1 MTLADLI
8 EAARELAPADR
19 VRLADAVMASV
30 EGDAAIDPVLDAA
43 WQVDLRRRISD
54 IENGRVELVDGRET
68 MRVARERIAA
78 RSRRA
83 R

>member
-19 VRLADAVMASV
+19 VRHADAVMASV

-43 WQVDLRRRISD
+43 WQVELRRRISD

>member
-43 WQVDLRRRISD
+43 WQVELRRRISD